1 MTVGLRTDAFASFG
15 AMLVALAAGAW
26 AANLSARFPI
36 VVAIIFIVVMFA
48 AIGGLD
54 HGRHPFDRFG
64 PANRITT
71 LRAALVALVA
81 GLVGE
86 RPVPALAAVAA
97 GTALVA
103 TMLDGLDGRLAR
115 QSGMSSA
122 FGARFDLEV
131 DALLIMAL
139 AALAWLHGKAGAWIL
154 MAGLMR
160 YIFIGAGALWE
171 WMRRPL
177 PPSRRRQT
185 ICVVQIIGL
194 IVTVAPFVRPP
205 LSAIVA
211 GLSLAALAYS
221 FVVDTLWL
229 WRKP

>member
-15 AMLVALAAGAW
+15 AMLVALAAVAW
-26 AANLSARFPI
+26 AVHLSARFPI
-36 VVAIIFIVVMFA
+36 VAAIIFIVVMFA

-54 HGRHPFDRFG
+54 HTSHPFDRFG

-86 RPVPALAAVAA
+86 PPVPALAAVAA

-103 TMLDGLDGRLAR
+103 MMLDGLDGRLAR

-139 AALAWLHGKAGAWIL
+139 AVLAWIYGKAGAWIL

-160 YIFIGAGALWE
+160 YFFIGAGARWA